1 MRIRAGTVG
10 PEAACGEGIKVRIA
24 FGDPQSAQVRTRG
37 AEEGGGGGMA
47 ARIHY
52 ALAWYRPIL
61 GTPNLEVRFHS
72 TVLYN
77 SILRFDEQMLVN
89 AHIYGIPAFRAPV
102 LHLRKVTGSPLF
114 ATYTECFEK
123 IWADART
130 PDIASEP

>member
-1 MRIRAGTVG
+1 M
-10 PEAACGEGIKVRIA
+10 RIA

-77 SILRFDEQMLVN
+77 SILRFDEQ
-89 AHIYGIPAFRAPV
+89 
-102 LHLRKVTGSPLF
+102 
-114 ATYTECFEK
+114 
-123 IWADART
+123 
-130 PDIASEP
+130 